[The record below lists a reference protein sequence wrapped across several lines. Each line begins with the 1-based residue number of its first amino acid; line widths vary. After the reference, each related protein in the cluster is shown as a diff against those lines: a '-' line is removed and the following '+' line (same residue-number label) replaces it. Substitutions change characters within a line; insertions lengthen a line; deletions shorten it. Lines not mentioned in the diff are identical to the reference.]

1 MSPSTPVPTTFPP
14 SVPTAS
20 GAAAPPRINLDEQMR
35 IGDRVML
42 LACVLAT
49 LGAIALGFAYQT
61 PTLALGVALPLLGLS
76 ALSLWWAPG
85 TLASRMA
92 QCVALVGLVVL
103 HIQLSHGTIEYHF
116 GVFVTLALLLVYRDW
131 RPIVLGALLFAVHH
145 LSFNQLQA
153 MGFDL
158 YCLSQPHWG
167 VIVLHASY
175 VVIQTALEV
184 LMAVRMASTA
194 REGDELRALMA
205 QIDQA
210 DGIHLDVQQAQVSS
224 HAASAMRDA
233 LLRMRAAV
241 EQVRQSGD
249 GVRIASAEIAQ
260 GNLDLSGRTEQ
271 QASALA
277 QTAAA
282 MDELGTTV
290 RQNAD
295 NAQQA
300 NRLAIQ
306 ASDVASAGGTVV
318 GDVVQTMRGIDEA
331 SRKIA
336 DIIGVIDSIAF
347 QTNIL
352 ALNAAVEAARA
363 GEQGRGFAVVAGEVR
378 ALAGRSGEAARE
390 IRQLI
395 EASVQKAESGTHLVR
410 NAGSTMDEIVG
421 SVQRVGNIIGE
432 ISAAAAE
439 QAGGIGQVN
448 QAVGQ
453 LDQMTQQNAALVE
466 QSAAA
471 AHSLREQAARL
482 AAAVQVFRLEGG
494 G

>member
-85 TLASRMA
+85 TLAARMA

-167 VIVLHASY
+167 VIVLHAGY

-378 ALAGRSGEAARE
+378 QLAQRSAAAARE
-390 IRQLI
+390 IKELI
-395 EASVQKAESGTHLVR
+395 NASVDRVSQGTQLADKAG
-410 NAGSTMDEIVG
+410 ATMQEVVTSIRRVTDIV
-421 SVQRVGNIIGE
+421 GE
-432 ISAAAAE
+432 ISVASS
-439 QAGGIGQVN
+439 QQSQGVGQVGDAIT
-448 QAVGQ
+448 QM
-453 LDQMTQQNAALVE
+453 DQSTQQNAALVE
-466 QSAAA
+466 QMAAA
-471 AHSLREQAARL
+471 ANSLNQQAEQL
-482 AAAVQVFRLEGG
+482 IHAVDVFKMA
-494 G
+494 

>member
-1 MSPSTPVPTTFPP
+1 M
-14 SVPTAS
+14 PTAS

-85 TLASRMA
+85 TLAARMA

-167 VIVLHASY
+167 VIVLHAGY

-378 ALAGRSGEAARE
+378 QLAQRSAAAARE
-390 IRQLI
+390 IKELI
-395 EASVQKAESGTHLVR
+395 NASVDRVSQGTQLADKAG
-410 NAGSTMDEIVG
+410 ATMQEVVTSIRRVTDIV
-421 SVQRVGNIIGE
+421 GE
-432 ISAAAAE
+432 ISVASS
-439 QAGGIGQVN
+439 QQSQGVGQVGDAIT
-448 QAVGQ
+448 QM
-453 LDQMTQQNAALVE
+453 DQSTQQNAALVE
-466 QSAAA
+466 QMAAA
-471 AHSLREQAARL
+471 ANSLNQQAEQL
-482 AAAVQVFRLEGG
+482 IHAVDVFKMA
-494 G
+494 